1 MSMKPPP
8 WLTDEAAEH
17 WNRVAPQAISNRTLD
32 ENHTYAFGLMCETIA
47 DMVYLQKVIRD
58 EGLCI
63 PGAGDNL
70 KAHPALRQLESCRAH
85 VLKMLESFGLTA
97 RSKKQV
103 KETPPKDDGEYDFL
117 DDEPEG
123 PPTPQ
128 EVSEYLEMKKK
139 YRAITNHR
147 IDNFLKESADE

>member
-1 MSMKPPP
+1 MTITAPS
-8 WLTDEAAEH
+8 WLTDEATEH
-17 WNRVAPQAISNRTLD
+17 WNRVAPQAESNRTLD

-47 DMVYLQKVIRD
+47 DMIYLQQVIRK

-103 KETPPKDDGEYDFL
+103 KETKPTDGDDEYAFL
-117 DDEPEG
+117 DGDEG
-123 PPTPQ
+123 PPTAR
-128 EVSEYLEMKKK
+128 EVAEYVEMKKR
-139 YRAITNHR
+139 YPAWYNGRIEAALEERTN
-147 IDNFLKESADE
+147 K

>member
-1 MSMKPPP
+1 MTTEKTPKAPS
-8 WLTDEAAEH
+8 WLSDEATEH
-17 WNRVAPQAISNRTLD
+17 WNRVAPQAESNRTLD

-47 DMVYLQKVIRD
+47 DMIYLQQVIRK

-97 RSKKQV
+97 RSKRQV
-103 KETPPKDDGEYDFL
+103 KAEASYSGIRFGKPRKLRREN
-117 DDEPEG
+117 DE
-123 PPTPQ
+123 
-128 EVSEYLEMKKK
+128 
-139 YRAITNHR
+139 
-147 IDNFLKESADE
+147 